1 MHKKTLIPYLMLDYN
16 KFVEDFQLEKIRLME
31 KEEFLDHLKN
41 PESWIYDLY
50 LKQKCINLFIA
61 TGGFI
66 TNGLTYDDLYKLG
79 VDTTIT
85 QINKRYFFDVNNH
98 TNIEIINKVN
108 SRLKNNMINYFSRAR
123 KVNYF
128 QYLNFIHLKED
139 TYDHFEKIILE
150 VDLKKVERENL
161 QDALKKVW
169 EDSLVDMDFDL
180 QDFEELCTKYGFTPL
195 DILIYDPYM
204 LPSMSKE
211 ACNNGNYQPV
221 LVFEEEI
228 A

>member
-1 MHKKTLIPYLMLDYN
+1 MSSKKFIPYSTRDYN

-31 KEEFLDHLKN
+31 KKEFLDHLKN

-85 QINKRYFFDVNNH
+85 QINKRYFFDLSAD
-98 TNIEIINKVN
+98 NILILEKIN
-108 SRLKNNMINYFSRAR
+108 SRINSNIMNYFSRAR

-128 QYLNFIHLKED
+128 QYLNFIHFKED

-161 QDALKKVW
+161 QDALKKIW
-169 EDSLVDMDFDL
+169 EDSLVDVDFDI
-180 QDFEELCTKYGFTPL
+180 QDFQDLCSRFGFNPI
-195 DILIYDPYM
+195 DVLIYDPWIV
-204 LPSMSKE
+204 PQMSKE
-211 ACNNGNYQPV
+211 AINNSNYQLV
-221 LVFEEEI
+221 LVFEEKI